1 MDKYYYRV
9 YGLNVESEIKID
21 ELEVI
26 DDDSAID
33 LKITMGNRLKEVK
46 KFKREKKDKQNLL
59 ITAKNVAHY
68 YISNGKH
75 ILIEAQENACDEDII
90 AFLLGWAI
98 GRILIQ
104 KNILALHAATVVV
117 DGKGIILAG
126 KSGSG
131 KSTLTNRF
139 TAEGHK
145 FSSDEISSI
154 SFKENKPY
162 VNPAYCLQKVTDLG
176 LERSRYD
183 KDRFFPIRSDRYA
196 IQPKEDYVNNVV
208 PLSVVVDINVGD
220 NEELVFEKLKGSE
233 KIEVFLKNIYG
244 INTARRH
251 GLDSEYFMDAMKI
264 AKQIPVFRIVRPVD
278 KDTVDEQMKLILANY

>member
-1 MDKYYYRV
+1 MDKFYYKV
-9 YGLNVESEIKID
+9 YGLNVESGIRMD

-26 DDDSAID
+26 NSDSDID
-33 LKITMGNRLKEVK
+33 LRIIIGNRLKEVK
-46 KFKREKKDKQNLL
+46 KFKREKKDKMNIL
-59 ITAKNVAHY
+59 ITAKNIAHY
-68 YISNGKH
+68 YIENGNQ
-75 ILIEAQENACDEDII
+75 ITIEAQEDACDEDII

-98 GRILIQ
+98 GRIMIQ
-104 KNILALHAATVVV
+104 RNMLALHAATVVV

-154 SFKENKPY
+154 SFIENNPY
-162 VNPAYCLQKVTDLG
+162 VNPAYCLQKVTELG

-183 KDRFFPIRSDRYA
+183 KDRFFSIRSERYA
-196 IQPKEDYVNNVV
+196 IQPKEDFINYVV
-208 PLSVVVDINVGD
+208 PLAAVIDINVGE
-220 NEELVFEKLKGSE
+220 NEELIFEELKGSE

-251 GLDSEYFMDAMKI
+251 GLDSRYFMDAMKI
-264 AKQIPVFRIVRPVD
+264 AKQIPVFRIIRPID
-278 KDTVDEQMKLILANY
+278 KDTVDEQMKFILESY